1 MKENIELSCDRVANI
16 ETRYRENDIFIELIN
31 VDSSFITQFDV
42 EVVVKEFGV
51 DEVLGTIDFD
61 ELEEYYLKHKRV

>member
-1 MKENIELSCDRVANI
+1 MKENIEVECDYIANVGVDYF
-16 ETRYRENDIFIELIN
+16 TRNLKVELLN

-61 ELEEYYLKHKRV
+61 ELEEYYLKNRRV

>member
-61 ELEEYYLKHKRV
+61 ELEEYYLKNRRV